1 MWPVHFEER
10 LASWYDLRQRN
21 QNTTIEQALE
31 NINNWWFQVPVVNR
45 YLHIDDH
52 EVWPG
57 PWDLLADD
65 VYCDLARALGIVYT
79 VMMLDRDDIPNTEII
94 QTDDGNLVQ
103 VQDGKYIL
111 NWAPGELVNIQSTK
125 TNINKSLS
133 SDSLRHLLG

>member
-21 QNTTIEQALE
+21 QSTTIEQALE
-31 NINNWWFQVPVVNR
+31 DINNWWFQVPVVNR

-52 EVWPG
+52 AVWPG

-65 VYCDLARALGIVYT
+65 TYCDLARALGIVYT
-79 VMMLDRDDIPNTEII
+79 IMMLDRDDMPKTKII

-111 NWAPGELVNIQSTK
+111 NWAPGELVNIQSTN
-125 TNINKSLS
+125 TNTNKSLD

>member
-31 NINNWWFQVPVVNR
+31 NINNWWFRVPVVNR

-125 TNINKSLS
+125 TKINKSLS